1 MTARRGQIL
10 VPRVQ
15 DHIRLLEADP
25 DLGALLEADRRGRA
39 RQELIAPLRR
49 LEVGPWVAYP
59 FGAPTPGSVGLL
71 IIDGVLSFDVMVQ
84 ERLSV
89 ELLGPGDVV
98 RPWETPARDSLLAV
112 DAAWSVRSPVA
123 LASLDEAFSETA
135 VRYPEV
141 LATLFD
147 RLTERSMRLATTQAI
162 AQMTGVDRR
171 LTALLWHL
179 AERWGRVSAEG
190 IVVPLAL
197 SHSLLGQL
205 VGARRPTVSTAL
217 AQLGRSGRIV
227 RRADGSWLLRG
238 EAPGRDALA
247 RRAPARP
254 PADMARAAAL

>member
-1 MTARRGQIL
+1 MTARSPIL
-10 VPRVQ
+10 VPRQQ
-15 DHIRLLEADP
+15 DHVRLLDADP
-25 DLGALLEADRRGRA
+25 DLGARLSPERRGRA

-49 LEVGPWVAYP
+49 LAVGPWAAYP

-71 IIDGVLSFDVMVQ
+71 IVDGVLSFDVTIE

-98 RPWETPARDSLLAV
+98 RPWETPTQDSLLAV
-112 DAAWSVRSPVA
+112 HTSWSVRSPLAVA
-123 LASLDEAFSETA
+123 NLDERFSEAAT
-135 VRYPEV
+135 RYPEV
-141 LATLFD
+141 LATLFE
-147 RLTERSMRLATTQAI
+147 RLTDRAMRLATTQAI
-162 AQMTGVDRR
+162 SQLTGVERR

-179 AERWGRVSAEG
+179 AERWGRVTPEG
-190 IVVPLAL
+190 VLVPLAL

-217 AQLGRSGRIV
+217 AQLGRRGDLV

-238 EAPGRDALA
+238 ESPGHDALA

-254 PADMARAAAL
+254 PADVARAAAL